1 VNENSALRVKVAE
14 RKTAVCRAEGGNIV
28 FVSTTTN
35 NNPQGGLLMKRFL
48 GVLIA
53 SMFLSSAAF
62 AADAM
67 KDEKVKSE
75 KTEKAA
81 EKGEKTK
88 GEKGEKSKGAKSKS
102 EKGESTKSEKA
113 KEKPDSKM

>member
-1 VNENSALRVKVAE
+1 VNENSALRVQAAE
-14 RKTAVCRAEGGNIV
+14 RKTGVLPSGGRQYS
-28 FVSTTTN
+28 FSFQQHQQH
-35 NNPQGGLLMKRFL
+35 PQGGLLMKRFL

-88 GEKGEKSKGAKSKS
+88 GEKAEKSKGAKSKS

>member
-1 VNENSALRVKVAE
+1 
-14 RKTAVCRAEGGNIV
+14 
-28 FVSTTTN
+28 
-35 NNPQGGLLMKRFL
+35 MKRFL

-67 KDEKVKSE
+67 EDEKVKSE

-81 EKGEKTK
+81 E
-88 GEKGEKSKGAKSKS
+88 KGAKSKS

>member
-1 VNENSALRVKVAE
+1 MKTRHCASKSQNEKQE
-14 RKTAVCRAEGGNIV
+14 FCRAEGGNIV
-28 FVSTTTN
+28 FRFNNT

-67 KDEKVKSE
+67 KDEKGKSEKSE
-75 KTEKAA
+75 KTTEKS
-81 EKGEKTK
+81 
-88 GEKGEKSKGAKSKS
+88 EKSKGTKSKGEKSKS
-102 EKGESTKSEKA
+102 EKGESTKTEKA
-113 KEKPDSKM
+113 KEKPEGKM

>member
-1 VNENSALRVKVAE
+1 LNKQL
-14 RKTAVCRAEGGNIV
+14 
-28 FVSTTTN
+28 N

-62 AADAM
+62 AADAA

-75 KTEKAA
+75 TA

-88 GEKGEKSKGAKSKS
+88 GTKADKSTGEKAEKTKGAKSKT

-113 KEKPDSKM
+113 KEKPESKM

>member
-1 VNENSALRVKVAE
+1 MKTRHCASKPQNEKRE
-14 RKTAVCRAEGGNIV
+14 FCRAEGGNIV
-28 FVSTTTN
+28 FRFNNTN

-81 EKGEKTK
+81 EKG
-88 GEKGEKSKGAKSKS
+88 AKSKS